1 MAAAPAGPAGDNDA
15 RDAAWLSRLHRNRSG
30 RVLQDHL
37 ACVEDRLDSQG
48 REGSIQEAINNR
60 RCFLRAVN
68 SHLARGRSLPCGLP
82 SPVPRFVAIVNL
94 SGQRMVL
101 TSNHDTMLRK
111 LCSRSWSMH
120 PDMLNEQLGTFT
132 AFLDHATMTA
142 VMPSGS
148 TAKAHAEQFVLI
160 TYSLPWQAGM
170 GTAFWEVNAVSLIGD
185 AQGTR
190 FVYDRMCSLTSMSAH
205 VFAGRSTLNERGTDD
220 GVCLRAGQPDE
231 RVLDF
236 IGPEQIKAFGDAYA
250 AVSLDFENDSCQD
263 ALPAT
268 GASTDGTQP
277 LAAMAGARGGGLDGG
292 VGLAAAKAKATD
304 ATMRGILEAMK
315 KDRIKEQSANKA
327 LQAKLDALTASHA
340 LELQAK
346 EEDMLAK
353 VDEAL
358 SRAANRERVADAEV
372 AEIRAEFD
380 GVRAKMS
387 NLLVEQSEGRSQHAE
402 LIKKFEKLKRQ
413 EASKDKLHNTAMSKQ
428 SNEIKRLQEQLQ
440 AEKRAHGEVL
450 AELAKAHSQALER
463 AASQGANERTAL
475 KQKLAS
481 TELMCSQLAENAENS
496 GRELAAAQAR
506 IAALRSEAQ
515 GWKSKHERATTAS
528 DAIAAWNSALV
539 VAQTTLLA
547 EVALLEAA
555 PPTAPPRA
563 PPPELAEPIAG
574 DRVYLLPVRS
584 AGVST
589 DTQGTATHSAAETQ
603 TADARVLAEH
613 LPEGALRERLK
624 PPPAQRQAPPYTTTK
639 ALATTDDEPPPEPP
653 LSPTPST
660 GSTQEPPPSASASAS
675 ASAPLNASAS
685 PFGSPAMACLQ
696 AEAAFNHLL
705 EWMRYFGAMQLH
717 QQGVHSPHHNLP
729 SSHPHFFG
737 AVPRASPPPL
747 QQPQPQYHYQ
757 QAGRGRPAMR
767 GGGGRY

>member
-1 MAAAPAGPAGDNDA
+1 MAAAPAGSAGDSDA

-37 ACVEDRLDSQG
+37 ACVEDRLDSHG

-68 SHLARGRSLPCGLP
+68 SHLTRGRALPCGLP

-101 TSNHDTMLRK
+101 TSNYDTMLRK
-111 LCSRSWSMH
+111 LCARSWSMH

-190 FVYDRMCSLTSMSAH
+190 FVYDRMCSLTSMSTH

-250 AVSLDFENDSCQD
+250 AVSLDFENDGCQD

-315 KDRIKEQSANKA
+315 RDRIKEQSATKA

-340 LELQAK
+340 AELQAK

-358 SRAANRERVADAEV
+358 SRATNRERVADAEV

-380 GVRAKMS
+380 GVRTKMA
-387 NLLVEQSEGRSQHAE
+387 NMLVEQSEGRSQHAE
-402 LIKKFEKLKRQ
+402 LTKKFEKLKRQ

-440 AEKRAHGEVL
+440 TEKRAHGEVL
-450 AELAKAHSQALER
+450 AELAKAHAQALER

-475 KQKLAS
+475 KQKLTS
-481 TELMCSQLAENAENS
+481 TELMCNQLAENAENS
-496 GRELAAAQAR
+496 GRELSTAQAR

-515 GWKSKHERATTAS
+515 GWKSKHERAAAAS
-528 DAIAAWNSALV
+528 GAIAARNGALI

-555 PPTAPPRA
+555 TPPAPPTA
-563 PPPELAEPIAG
+563 LAEPIAG

-613 LPEGALRERLK
+613 LPEGALRELLK
-624 PPPAQRQAPPYTTTK
+624 PPPAQRQAPPPATTK

-653 LSPTPST
+653 PSPTATT
-660 GSTQEPPPSASASAS
+660 GSTQEPPASAAAAASAAS

-696 AEAAFNHLL
+696 AEAAFNHVL

-717 QQGVHSPHHNLP
+717 QQGVISPHAAGP
-729 SSHPHFFG
+729 
-737 AVPRASPPPL
+737 PRSSPPPMMMMH
-747 QQPQPQYHYQ
+747 QQPPYSGNH
-757 QAGRGRPAMR
+757 RGRPQHYPHHHHR
-767 GGGGRY
+767 GGAGSGY

>member
-1 MAAAPAGPAGDNDA
+1 MAAAPAGSAGDSDA

-37 ACVEDRLDSQG
+37 ACVEDRLDSHG

-68 SHLARGRSLPCGLP
+68 SQLTRGRGLPCGLP
-82 SPVPRFVAIVNL
+82 TPVPRFVAIVNL

-111 LCSRSWSMH
+111 LCARSWSMH
-120 PDMLNEQLGTFT
+120 PDMLNDQLSTFT

-170 GTAFWEVNAVSLIGD
+170 STAFWEVNAVSMIGD
-185 AQGTR
+185 AQGQR
-190 FVYDRMCSLTSMSAH
+190 FVYDRMCSLTSMSTH
-205 VFAGRSTLNERGTDD
+205 VFAGRSTLNERGADD
-220 GVCLRAGQPDE
+220 GVCLRAGQPEE

-250 AVSLDFENDSCQD
+250 AVSLDFENDSCRD

-268 GASTDGTQP
+268 GASADG
-277 LAAMAGARGGGLDGG
+277 AEVGAVAGPRGGGLDGG
-292 VGLAAAKAKATD
+292 GGLAAAKAKATD

-315 KDRIKEQSANKA
+315 KDRIKEQSATKA
-327 LQAKLDALTASHA
+327 LQAKLDALSASHA

-387 NLLVEQSEGRSQHAE
+387 NLLVEQSEGRSKHAE
-402 LIKKFEKLKRQ
+402 LLKKFEKLKRQ

-428 SNEIKRLQEQLQ
+428 SNEIKRLQEQLE
-440 AEKRAHGEVL
+440 AEKRAHGEIL
-450 AELAKAHSQALER
+450 AELAKAHAQALER

-481 TELMCSQLAENAENS
+481 TELMCNQLAENAENS
-496 GRELAAAQAR
+496 GREFATAQAR
-506 IAALRSEAQ
+506 VAALRSEAQ
-515 GWKSKHERATTAS
+515 GWKDKHKRASAAS
-528 DAIAAWNSALV
+528 DAIAAWNGALV

-555 PPTAPPRA
+555 PPPPAPPA
-563 PPPELAEPIAG
+563 PPPEPVAG

-584 AGVST
+584 VAAET

-624 PPPAQRQAPPYTTTK
+624 PPPAQRQAPPPPPPK

-653 LSPTPST
+653 PSPTPST
-660 GSTQEPPPSASASAS
+660 GSTQEPPPSAAPLG

-729 SSHPHFFG
+729 STHPHFFG
-737 AVPRASPPPL
+737 VVPRASPPPL
-747 QQPQPQYHYQ
+747 QQPQPQPQYHHHHQQ
-757 QAGRGRPAMR
+757 QAGRGRPTMR